1 MTELTEFHGT
11 EHHNPNSLVSIGGKL
26 PYKLEIRTTDL
37 LTLLENLY
45 PHNFKKVGKGARNKI
60 NKWFYYRSR
69 PGFYFEFSAGL
80 HLAYADQRDGHGT
93 QHYWRLFFDDA
104 LKERI
109 ENISKQV
116 AIVVA
121 TGEEK
126 KTEPKD
132 YYQGL
137 KEYYGM
143 YFRSDA
149 EIAIAEALVDAKVLF
164 FANARG
170 YVSGERSPVS
180 ASKITGRL
188 ELDFLVFKN
197 GKCICLEVDGS
208 QHNTKGKIE
217 RDYVRDR
224 LILKEGIPT
233 VRFTAKECFN
243 QPKRVVEEFL
253 GLF

>member
-1 MTELTEFHGT
+1 MVDDLPELDGT
-11 EHHNPNSLVSIGGKL
+11 EHHNANSLVSLGGKL

-37 LTLLENLY
+37 LNLLENLY
-45 PHNFKKVGKGARNKI
+45 PDNFKKVGKGARKKI
-60 NKWFYYRSR
+60 NSWLYTRTR
-69 PGFYFEFSAGL
+69 PGFYFELSNQL
-80 HLAYADQRDGHGT
+80 HLAYGDQRDGHGT
-93 QHYWRLFFDDA
+93 QHYWRLFFDDL
-104 LKERI
+104 LKQRI
-109 ENISKQV
+109 EDISRKT

-126 KTEPKD
+126 KTEAKD

-170 YVSGERSPVS
+170 HISGERFPVS
-180 ASKITGRL
+180 ASNITGRL

-208 QHNTKGKIE
+208 QHNRKGKVE

-224 LILKEGIPT
+224 LILRRKAREA
-233 VRFTAKECFN
+233 AKSA
-243 QPKRVVEEFL
+243 K
-253 GLF
+253 